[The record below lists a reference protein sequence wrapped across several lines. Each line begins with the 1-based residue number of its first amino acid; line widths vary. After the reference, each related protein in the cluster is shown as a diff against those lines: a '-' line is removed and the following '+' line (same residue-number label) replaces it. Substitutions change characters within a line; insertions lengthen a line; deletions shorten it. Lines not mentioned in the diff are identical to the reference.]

1 MAQDTRNSTLHLHCT
16 RHTAHGTSSLLLRS
30 TQHMAHD
37 TRYSNLH
44 LHCTRHTA
52 HGTSSLLL
60 RSTQHMAHDTRYS
73 TLHLHCTRHTA
84 HGSSSCSC
92 KAHRT
97 RRTSQ
102 INAHSAL
109 NKPYTPFL
117 HSIRHK
123 AQMFVGVKGTLVGQ
137 RAQRAS
143 YICITHHTAIP
154 PQRHAT
160 FDFWCNSS
168 LSGQLRVQWTLST
181 HCVCGVCNCFCVSV
195 CVHVCP
201 LMLCF
206 CPKGHPCF
214 LIHVAASSCL
224 LTVPTAHLPCP
235 WWFDCSA
242 FESLWL
248 GAFPGIVACIV
259 RSDTQSNHHRY
270 YTQSNRYYTQS
281 KY

>member
-1 MAQDTRNSTLHLHCT
+1 MNIAPCTCTAQGTQHTAHGTSSLLLRSTQRMAHDTRYSTLHLHCTQHTAHGTSSLLLRSTQHMAHDTRYSSLHLHLHCT

-160 FDFWCNSS
+160 FDF
-168 LSGQLRVQWTLST
+168 
-181 HCVCGVCNCFCVSV
+181 
-195 CVHVCP
+195 
-201 LMLCF
+201 
-206 CPKGHPCF
+206 
-214 LIHVAASSCL
+214 
-224 LTVPTAHLPCP
+224 
-235 WWFDCSA
+235 
-242 FESLWL
+242 
-248 GAFPGIVACIV
+248 
-259 RSDTQSNHHRY
+259 
-270 YTQSNRYYTQS
+270 
-281 KY
+281 